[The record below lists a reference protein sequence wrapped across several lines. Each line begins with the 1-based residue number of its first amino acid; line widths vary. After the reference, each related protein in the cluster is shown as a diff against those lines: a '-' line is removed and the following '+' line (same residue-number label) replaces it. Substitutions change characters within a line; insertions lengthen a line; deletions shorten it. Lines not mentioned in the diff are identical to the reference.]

1 MNRNAHNTLRPF
13 LLGTI
18 SVWVFSERFGSH
30 TLYLIKYVKEPKIL
44 ILSIFT
50 TCIIIILPIN
60 ALGSYNYV
68 TLFILNIYV
77 HFQPNLWVEIDWI
90 SRRSLAL
97 YWKPLYFKFWKGV
110 KICNIL
116 IYVYGSISMVLYIYN
131 LYIYDLPT
139 LVYKILPILVKL
151 YDSMVLGFVS
161 PHLPLSSQWKV
172 KDFTIAETPQ

>member
-1 MNRNAHNTLRPF
+1 M
-13 LLGTI
+13 
-18 SVWVFSERFGSH
+18 
-30 TLYLIKYVKEPKIL
+30 Y
-44 ILSIFT
+44 
-50 TCIIIILPIN
+50 
-60 ALGSYNYV
+60 
-68 TLFILNIYV
+68 
-77 HFQPNLWVEIDWI
+77 D
-90 SRRSLAL
+90 
-97 YWKPLYFKFWKGV
+97 
-110 KICNIL
+110 CNIL